1 MTATSPAAQIELLT
15 AHAVDVQVE
24 AELLQKLE
32 RAAKSGKP
40 LRVKAGF
47 DPTSPDI
54 HLGHTVVL
62 QQMRRFQDLG
72 HLAVLVVGD
81 FTARIG
87 DPTGKSTTRPK
98 LSAEV
103 IAHNAAT
110 YQQQAFKVLDP
121 KRTEVRFNSEWL
133 APLGSV
139 GLIELAAS
147 YPLARMMERDDFK
160 RRWEEGRSIALHE
173 LLYPLLQAQD
183 SVALEADVELGGT
196 DQLFN
201 LLVGRHLMRERGQE
215 PQVVL
220 TSPILEGLD
229 AKLIE
234 QKIAG
239 EKMSKSLG
247 NYVGVDEPAKEIF
260 GKLMSITDDL
270 MWRYYE
276 LLSSL
281 PTSERAAL
289 RTKVEQGE
297 VHPKAAKVQL
307 ATEIAGRFA
316 GAAEAAD
323 AAAEFERVFAKGA
336 LPDHIDEKALIG
348 PVTLLKA
355 LMEAGL
361 VASNG
366 EGRRL
371 IAQGGVTL
379 NEARQ
384 EDPNATLS
392 PGKHLL
398 KLGKRRFCYLVIS
411 G

>member
-1 MTATSPAAQIELLT
+1 MASPREQLAIVTE
-15 AHAVDVQVE
+15 HAVDVQVE
-24 AELLQKLE
+24 AELLEKLE
-32 RAAKSGKP
+32 RSAKNGKP

-62 QQMRRFQDLG
+62 KQMRRFQDLG

-98 LSAEV
+98 LSLEEV
-103 IAHNAAT
+103 ERNAAT
-110 YQQQAFKVLDP
+110 YQHQAFKVLEP
-121 KRTEVRFNSEWL
+121 SRTEVRFNSEWL
-133 APLGSV
+133 ATLGSV

-147 YPLARMMERDDFK
+147 YPLARMMEREDFK
-160 RRWEEGRSIALHE
+160 TRWETGRSIALHE

-201 LLVGRHLMRERGQE
+201 LLVGRHLMRERSMA
-215 PQVVL
+215 PQIVM

-229 AKLIE
+229 AKLDGS
-234 QKIAG
+234 KIVG

-247 NYVGVDEPAKEIF
+247 NYVGVSEPAKEIF

-281 PTSERAAL
+281 PATEIAAL
-289 RTKVEQGE
+289 RVKVQLGE
-297 VHPKAAKVQL
+297 VHPKAAKQQL
-307 ATEIAGRFA
+307 ALELAGRFA
-316 GAAEAAD
+316 GESEAA
-323 AAAEFERVFAKGA
+323 AALAEFEQVFAKGA
-336 LPDHIDEKALIG
+336 LPDTIEEKALAG
-348 PVTLLKA
+348 PTTLLKA
-355 LMEAGL
+355 LVDTGL
-361 VASNG
+361 VSSNG

-371 IAQGGVTL
+371 IAQGGLTL
-379 NEARQ
+379 DGNRQ
-384 EDPNATLS
+384 EDGNAALTE
-392 PGKHLL
+392 GKHLV
-398 KLGKRRFCYLVIS
+398 KLGKRRFCYLVV

>member
-1 MTATSPAAQIELLT
+1 MRLMATPREQLAIVTE
-15 AHAVDVQVE
+15 HAVDVQVE
-24 AELLQKLE
+24 AELLEKLE
-32 RAAKSGKP
+32 RSAKTGKP

-62 QQMRRFQDLG
+62 RQMRRFQDLG
-72 HLAVLVVGD
+72 HIAVLVVGD

-98 LSAEV
+98 LSAEE

-110 YQQQAFKVLDP
+110 YQHQAFKVLDP
-121 KRTEVRFNSEWL
+121 SRTEVRFNSEWL
-133 APLGSV
+133 ATLGSV

-147 YPLARMMERDDFK
+147 YPLARMMEREDFK
-160 RRWEEGRSIALHE
+160 TRWETGRSIALHE

-183 SVALEADVELGGT
+183 SVALEADIELGGT

-201 LLVGRHLMRERGQE
+201 LLVGRHLMRERGLA
-215 PQVVL
+215 PQIVM

-229 AKLIE
+229 AKLE
-234 QKIAG
+234 GGKIVG
-239 EKMSKSLG
+239 EKMSKSVG
-247 NYVGVDEPAKEIF
+247 NYVGVNEPAKEIF

-281 PTSERAAL
+281 PASEIAAL
-289 RTKVEQGE
+289 RVKVQMGE
-297 VHPKAAKVQL
+297 VHPKAAKQQL
-307 ATEIAGRFA
+307 GLEIAGRFA
-316 GAAEAAD
+316 GESEAA
-323 AAAEFERVFAKGA
+323 AALAEFERVFAKGA
-336 LPDHIDEKALIG
+336 LPDTIEEKALAG
-348 PVTLLKA
+348 PTTLLKA
-355 LMEAGL
+355 LVDTGL
-361 VASNG
+361 VSSNG

-379 NEARQ
+379 DGNRQ
-384 EDPNATLS
+384 EDGNAAL
-392 PGKHLL
+392 PAGKHLV
-398 KLGKRRFCYLVIS
+398 KLGKRRFCYLVV

>member
-1 MTATSPAAQIELLT
+1 MASAREQLEIVTEHAA
-15 AHAVDVQVE
+15 DVQVA
-24 AELLQKLE
+24 AELLEKLE
-32 RAAKSGKP
+32 RSLATGKP

-62 QQMRRFQDLG
+62 RQMRRFQDLG

-87 DPTGKSTTRPK
+87 DPSGKSTTRPK
-98 LSAEV
+98 LSVEEV
-103 IAHNAAT
+103 QRNAAT
-110 YQQQAFKVLDP
+110 YQSQAFKVLDP
-121 KRTEVRFNSEWL
+121 AHTEVRFNSEWL
-133 APLGSV
+133 GALGSV

-147 YPLARMMERDDFK
+147 YPLARMMEREDFK
-160 RRWEEGRSIALHE
+160 TRWETGRSIALHE

-183 SVALEADVELGGT
+183 SVALDADIELGGT

-201 LLVGRHLMRERGQE
+201 LLVGRHLMRERGMA
-215 PQVVL
+215 PQIVM

-229 AKLIE
+229 AKLVDGA
-234 QKIAG
+234 IAG
-239 EKMSKSLG
+239 DKMSKSLG
-247 NYVGVDEPAKEIF
+247 NYVGVNEPAKEIF

-270 MWRYYE
+270 MWRYYD
-276 LLSSL
+276 LLSAL
-281 PTSERAAL
+281 PPAEIASMRA
-289 RTKVEQGE
+289 KVQRGE
-297 VHPKAAKVQL
+297 VHPKAAKQQL
-307 ATEIAGRFA
+307 AVEIAGRFA
-316 GAAEAAD
+316 GEAEGKA

-336 LPDHIDEKALIG
+336 LPDEIEEKSISG
-348 PVTLLKA
+348 PATLLKA
-355 LMEAGL
+355 LVETGL

-379 NEARQ
+379 DGERQ
-384 EDPNATLS
+384 EDANAAL
-392 PGKHLL
+392 PAGKHLV
-398 KLGKRRFCYLVIS
+398 KLGKRRFCYVVV

>member
-1 MTATSPAAQIELLT
+1 MAFSPKEQFDLVTARSVE
-15 AHAVDVQVE
+15 VQVE
-24 AELLQKLE
+24 KELLAKLE
-32 RAAKSGKP
+32 KSVKTGKP

-72 HLAVLVVGD
+72 HLGVLVVGD

-87 DPTGKSTTRPK
+87 DPTGKSVTRPK
-98 LSAEV
+98 LTPEE
-103 IAHNAAT
+103 ITRNAAT
-110 YQQQAFKVLDP
+110 YQEQAFKVLDRS
-121 KRTEVRFNSEWL
+121 RTEVRHNSDWL
-133 APLGSV
+133 EPLGTV
-139 GLIELAAS
+139 GLIELAAT

-183 SVALEADVELGGT
+183 SVALAADVELGGT

-201 LLVGRHLMRERGQE
+201 LLVGRQLMRERGQE

-229 AKLIE
+229 AKLSDG
-234 QKIAG
+234 KLTG

-247 NYVGVDEPAKEIF
+247 NYVGVSEPAKEIF

-276 LLSSL
+276 LLSVL
-281 PTSERAAL
+281 TPGEIATLRAQVVRA
-289 RTKVEQGE
+289 E
-297 VHPKAAKVQL
+297 VHPKAAKVRLGREL
-307 ATEIAGRFA
+307 ASRFA
-316 GAAEAAD
+316 GEAD
-323 AAAEFERVFAKGA
+323 GLAAAEEFERIFAKGS
-336 LPDHIDEKALIG
+336 LPDQVDEKAVTG
-348 PVTLLKA
+348 PTTLLKA
-355 LMEAGL
+355 LVDAGL
-361 VASNG
+361 VASNS

-371 IAQGGVTL
+371 VAQGGVTL
-379 NEARQ
+379 DDVKQ
-384 EDPNATLS
+384 SDPAVPL
-392 PGKHLL
+392 PAGKHLV
-398 KLGKRRFCYLVIS
+398 KLGKRRFCHLIVE

>member
-1 MTATSPAAQIELLT
+1 
-15 AHAVDVQVE
+15 
-24 AELLQKLE
+24 
-32 RAAKSGKP
+32 

-62 QQMRRFQDLG
+62 RQMRRFQDLG

-98 LSAEV
+98 LSAEE
-103 IAHNAAT
+103 IADNAAT
-110 YQQQAFKVLDP
+110 YQHQAFKVLDP
-121 KRTEVRFNSEWL
+121 SRTEVRFNSEWL
-133 APLGSV
+133 ATLGSV

-160 RRWEEGRSIALHE
+160 TRWETGRSIALHE

-201 LLVGRHLMRERGQE
+201 LLVGRHLMRERGQA
-215 PQVVL
+215 PQIVM

-229 AKLIE
+229 ARLE
-234 QKIAG
+234 GDKIVG
-239 EKMSKSLG
+239 EKMSKSVG
-247 NYVGVDEPAKEIF
+247 NYVGVNESAKEIF

-281 PTSERAAL
+281 PATEIAAM
-289 RTKVEQGE
+289 RVKVSMGE
-297 VHPKAAKVQL
+297 VHPKAAKQQL
-307 ATEIAGRFA
+307 ALEIAGRFA
-316 GAAEAAD
+316 GEAEAA
-323 AAAEFERVFAKGA
+323 AALAEFERVFARGA
-336 LPDHIDEKALIG
+336 LPDTIEEKTLAG
-348 PVTLLKA
+348 PTTLLKA
-355 LMEAGL
+355 LVDTSL
-361 VASNG
+361 VSSNG

-379 NEARQ
+379 DGNRQ
-384 EDPNATLS
+384 ENANAALAA
-392 PGKHLL
+392 GKHLV
-398 KLGKRRFCYLVIS
+398 KLGKRRFCYLVV
-411 G
+411 GG